1 MRVRVFHNLR
11 SGPCKHDDG
20 SSLVGYTAILGEF
33 FMAKTADPSP
43 TRPEPQSQYIPI
55 EF

>member
-1 MRVRVFHNLR
+1 MCVRVFHNLR
-11 SGPCKHDDG
+11 FGPCKHDDG
-20 SSLVGYTAILGEF
+20 SLVGYTAILGEL